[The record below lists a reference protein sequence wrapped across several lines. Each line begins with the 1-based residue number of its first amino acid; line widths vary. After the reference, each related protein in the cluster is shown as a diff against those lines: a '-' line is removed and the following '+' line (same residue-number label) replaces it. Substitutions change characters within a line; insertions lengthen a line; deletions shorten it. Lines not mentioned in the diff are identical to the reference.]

1 MILSL
6 CPGLYFM
13 SHLFAPNRRNI
24 EFHELFKNIPQD
36 ELLIDSKKI
45 YYSNFKKNFRLFMC
59 TKQRDPDSWEIVSKC

>member
-45 YYSNFKKNFRLFMC
+45 YYSNFKKKF
-59 TKQRDPDSWEIVSKC
+59 